1 MKSYCRANVPHRAK
15 GLVQVPGELQ
25 DDAQEPDGVAGEVEG
40 GGRGMPGG
48 LPAWRVMSASA
59 GLNHS
64 AAVLE
69 VNDGLWETVAIA
81 LQLQT
86 GS

>member
-1 MKSYCRANVPHRAK
+1 MPHGAK
-15 GLVQVPGELQ
+15 CLDQVPGDVQ
-25 DDAQEPDGVAGEVEG
+25 DDAQEPDGVADGLEGAG
-40 GGRGMPGG
+40 GGMSGG
-48 LPAWRVMSASA
+48 LPAWRVLSASA

-69 VNDGLWETVAIA
+69 VDDELWETVASA